1 MNVREYCA
9 ALQTIIQ
16 DCPFIIHWSME
27 FDEIDLQVG
36 YFKGMLKFTNGTAL
50 HFIEFVET
58 YEDGA
63 VKRLKY
69 KYHLQSATGDL
80 IARWDNVP
88 HHRDINSFPHH
99 KHDKNGVHP
108 SEPADLKSVLDQI
121 MRELEG

>member
-1 MNVREYCA
+1 MNVREYYA
-9 ALQTIIQ
+9 ALQAIIR
-16 DCPFIIHWSME
+16 DCPFVIHWNTE

-36 YFKGMLKFTNGTAL
+36 YFKGMLDFIDGSTL

-58 YEDGA
+58 YENEE

-69 KYHLQSATGDL
+69 KYHWQSERGAL

-88 HHRDINSFPHH
+88 HHRDVSSFPHH

-108 SEPADLKSVLDQI
+108 SEPADLKSVLDKI
-121 MRELEG
+121 VEGLEG